1 MSYKIPEIARLESK
15 CIEMT
20 TTILDLNSDVYD
32 LTLKIKKLEN
42 QAVVRY
48 EIIDNLARKNDDLVT
63 QVIRLASGQ
72 AHKDCE
78 NAGL

>member
-32 LTLKIKKLEN
+32 LTLKIKELEN
-42 QAVVRY
+42 QAVIRY
-48 EIIDNLARKNDDLVT
+48 GIIDNLARKNDDLVT
-63 QVIRLASGQ
+63 QVIRLASRQ